1 MRGKT
6 ATALGYPLRRIMS
19 AAAGGVALGAAVVS
33 DIPSATAF
41 SESIHARITRNAFP
55 FMTGSVLSTIVAG
68 NHDEDEGAAENLAER
83 HAQNCRFRDSADY
96 ANMRYR
102 QVVDALR
109 APQSNDPNRAARLFG
124 HILHGVQDF
133 YSHANWIPTPPQGL
147 GIRDRLL
154 ESGLGLWKKPEPYSV
169 LFGDVV
175 VIEGDPPE
183 GVTARLPRDAN
194 GRISSAIPIVTDR
207 RIFGAP
213 AVVDR
218 ARTKSGVVNV
228 DGRRYRGLMTSA
240 APREGVDQQC
250 PPVAKNQKNC
260 SVDDPENVCL
270 RHGEGRA
277 SDTSRRTFDGVGNL
291 NLDHEG
297 DGDWFQARHYAR
309 LQSRHEWCRL
319 LHLSRDL
326 DPTFVAAGRLLAT
339 WVGTDFGANTPH
351 IPGTACQRGAV
362 RRHGVE
368 ISATP
373 GPDAPQSVPFVVFR
387 SDFTSSAR
395 TTVGRQATKTLRIC
409 GSTNERIVATLM
421 PTLTEGS
428 TFVVPVPATARS
440 WTVRDHR
447 GGFLVTFTVKVTPN
461 SC

>member
-1 MRGKT
+1 MRT
-6 ATALGYPLRRIMS
+6 RAPPRTWRNVTHRTAVFATAPTMPTCDTSRWSTPCASRVGRSQPRCAPVRSYPARRPGFLLARELDS
-19 AAAGGVALGAAVVS
+19 DAAAGLGNS
-33 DIPSATAF
+33 QP
-41 SESIHARITRNAFP
+41 
-55 FMTGSVLSTIVAG
+55 
-68 NHDEDEGAAENLAER
+68 
-83 HAQNCRFRDSADY
+83 
-96 ANMRYR
+96 
-102 QVVDALR
+102 
-109 APQSNDPNRAARLFG
+109 AARF
-124 HILHGVQDF
+124 
-133 YSHANWIPTPPQGL
+133 
-147 GIRDRLL
+147 
-154 ESGLGLWKKPEPYSV
+154 GLGLWKKPEPYSCCLATSWSLKV
-169 LFGDVV
+169 TAG
-175 VIEGDPPE
+175 
-183 GVTARLPRDAN
+183 GVTLVCPAMPMASPPPYRLSWTGA
-194 GRISSAIPIVTDR
+194 SSVR
-207 RIFGAP
+207 RQLLQGEDQVWCRQRRWP
-213 AVVDR
+213 AVPRSD
-218 ARTKSGVVNV
+218 
-228 DGRRYRGLMTSA
+228 DLRGTS
-240 APREGVDQQC
+240 RGVDQQC

-339 WVGTDFGANTPH
+339 WVGTDSGANTPH

-395 TTVGRQATKTLRIC
+395 TTVGRQATKMLRIC